1 MQGKF
6 DENSPIELIRAART
20 LMINGTNF
28 RLPGVGDPDAAIRN
42 DTSQG
47 IPCISVGSKMWL
59 RKARRRMSV
68 TELLRAQVGLSGT
81 NVNHRVQD
89 QQMLADQI
97 SGFAIAAMVVASVVE
112 EGANMGMQ
120 ARAVP
125 CTSCRAMLM
134 RMFILYPCPCFY
146 RALPCHVQ

>member
-47 IPCISVGSKMWL
+47 IPCISVGSEMWL

-97 SGFAIAAMVVASVVE
+97 SGFAIAAMIVASMVE

-120 ARAVP
+120 ARAV
-125 CTSCRAMLM
+125 RVNDKNVVMQ
-134 RMFILYPCPCFY
+134 ILS
-146 RALPCHVQ
+146 AAD